1 MEALPIILTMVDT
14 ESSSHTPLMSGS
26 EGVGVTSELALSAAQ
41 GDLQFSLPG
50 VGLGP
55 SGKLVTL
62 LSLDPTLHLSK
73 KDTTLEMLG
82 PWASRAFRGLRP
94 GRHPFPSLGPRSL
107 EQLQSPQ
114 GTLGNGLLW
123 PQREASAHW
132 GGGTSVPG
140 LAKNSRGIR
149 TGQGQPVAGWSGR
162 G

>member
-94 GRHPFPSLGPRSL
+94 GRHPFPSLGPAPWSSSSL
-107 EQLQSPQ
+107 PKAL
-114 GTLGNGLLW
+114 
-123 PQREASAHW
+123 
-132 GGGTSVPG
+132 
-140 LAKNSRGIR
+140 
-149 TGQGQPVAGWSGR
+149 
-162 G
+162 